1 MMKNIFK
8 ILMILTIALGSYSCN
23 SDDDNL
29 ADANAQTNQNTL
41 LFKKWNVTNNAGTSS
56 RTSDLQANSQGAAD
70 LSTIESIEFLASGD
84 YVLWYNDGTI
94 VEGKYSFTTTD
105 EITLENVGTITTVEL
120 TENTYRFSIT
130 ISDNTLELYT
140 EAAEEIVTQTDK
152 TALFRKWV
160 VESIDYIEEQDI
172 IDNTGDND
180 EGEVTEVLFSPYGT
194 YLSKSTYPPST
205 AFPEGKVDF
214 YNDYWKWKD
223 ANENAICWRS
233 DEYEEVATF
242 DCDKRYVDI
251 MELSDAKLTLK
262 SYYKEQDDEELDI
275 DIIYLVPSN

>member
-1 MMKNIFK
+1 MIKNAVQF
-8 ILMILTIALGSYSCN
+8 LMILTIALASYNCS
-23 SDDDNL
+23 SDDSNSAEGTTVD
-29 ADANAQTNQNTL
+29 QSTL
-41 LFKKWNVTNNAGTSS
+41 LFKKWDVVDTPSGSS
-56 RTSDLQANSQGAAD
+56 RVSGLQANSEGTID
-70 LSTIESIEFLASGD
+70 LSTIKSIEFLASGD

-105 EITLENVGTITTVEL
+105 EITLENVGMITTVEL

-140 EAAEEIVTQTDK
+140 EAAEEIVTQSDK

-160 VESIDYIEEQDI
+160 IESIDYVEPQDI

-180 EGEVTEVLFSPYGT
+180 EGEVTEILFSPYGT

-223 ANENAICWRS
+223 SNENAICWRS

-242 DCDKRYVDI
+242 DCNKRYFEI
-251 MELSDAKLTLK
+251 IELTDSKLTIK
-262 SYYKEQDDEELDI
+262 GYDQQFDDEELDI